1 MVLQH
6 AHSFP
11 RASSDASGL
20 RLDPARILAGAGAI
34 ALNVVALL
42 LLLIPAGL
50 PSVTAP
56 RVDKGITVVDIVER
70 IKPPAPPPPRPV
82 EVVSPRTP
90 AAPQVPVKP
99 DRARPVSDQ
108 VVVDQGT
115 LPADPVVSPAIN
127 AGPADIAPTSAPPH
141 GMQLEYAQAPSPPYP
156 REAVMAGMQ
165 GTVLLRV
172 LVDVDGRPLR
182 VEVERSSGHRVLD
195 EAARRFVLKR
205 WSFRPAMQGGRAVQA
220 IGLVPIDYR
229 LD

>member
-11 RASSDASGL
+11 HASSGASGL
-20 RLDPARILAGAGAI
+20 RLDAARILAGAGAI

-42 LLLIPAGL
+42 LLLMPAGL
-50 PSVTAP
+50 QPVATP
-56 RVDKGITVVDIVER
+56 HTDKGITVVDIVER
-70 IKPPAPPPPRPV
+70 IKPPVPPPPQPV
-82 EVVSPRTP
+82 EVVRPRTP
-90 AAPQVPVKP
+90 ATPHAAVKP
-99 DRARPVSDQ
+99 DFTRPVIDQ

-115 LPADPVVSPAIN
+115 LPADPEVAPATD
-127 AGPADIAPTSAPPH
+127 ATPTDIAPPSGPVH
-141 GMQLEYAQAPSPPYP
+141 GMQLEYARAPSPPYP
-156 REAVMAGMQ
+156 RDALIAGLQ

-172 LVDVDGRPLR
+172 LVDTDGRPLR

-205 WSFRPAMQGGRAVQA
+205 WSFRPAMQGGQAVQA
-220 IGLVPIDYR
+220 IGLVPIDFS